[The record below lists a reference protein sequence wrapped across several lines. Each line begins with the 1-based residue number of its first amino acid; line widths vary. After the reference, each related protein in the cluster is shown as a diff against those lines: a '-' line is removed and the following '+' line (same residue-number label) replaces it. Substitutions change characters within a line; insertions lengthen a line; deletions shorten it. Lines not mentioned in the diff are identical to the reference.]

1 MSGEFISRRSN
12 SILICYRLIKAKINK
27 LLSSHQAK
35 KMIEIRIHGR
45 GGQGAVT
52 TGQLIAIAAFYDKKY
67 CQSFPSFGVER
78 SGAPVQAFARI
89 SDKEIHLRSEVYTPD
104 IVIVLEPS
112 LIEAVDVTK
121 GLKKDGKI
129 IINTN
134 KKPSELK
141 IKGNFNICT
150 IDATSIALEIFKKP
164 IVNTPILGAVSA
176 MTNLVSLNSL
186 KKAIEEKFSSKGEKI
201 IQLNKKAVEEVYNCA
216 NG

>member
-1 MSGEFISRRSN
+1 
-12 SILICYRLIKAKINK
+12 
-27 LLSSHQAK
+27 
-35 KMIEIRIHGR
+35 MIEIRIHGR

-67 CQSFPSFGVER
+67 CQSFPMFGVER
-78 SGAPVQAFARI
+78 SGAPVQAFVRI
-89 SDKEIHLRSEVYTPD
+89 SNKEIHLRSEVYTPD

-150 IDATSIALEIFKKP
+150 IDATS
-164 IVNTPILGAVSA
+164 SA
-176 MTNLVSLNSL
+176 S
-186 KKAIEEKFSSKGEKI
+186 
-201 IQLNKKAVEEVYNCA
+201 
-216 NG
+216 